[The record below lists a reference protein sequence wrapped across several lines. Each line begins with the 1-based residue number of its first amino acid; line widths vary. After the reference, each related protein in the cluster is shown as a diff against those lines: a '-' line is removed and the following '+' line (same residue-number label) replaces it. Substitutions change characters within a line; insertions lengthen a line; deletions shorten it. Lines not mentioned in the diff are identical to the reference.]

1 MFKKLLS
8 SVFGTEPPPQAETFD
23 EARWEE
29 AIRTGRAFFDKDK
42 HSRAIQWYSA
52 CLTDDMPD
60 IRRQETLYLLAVANL
75 HDGRHEEAERL
86 FSEVV
91 RLTEAVGGQQFEL
104 VSTLNLWAKS
114 LEARGEA
121 AAAEPIRQ
129 RHRAVTAA
137 LADYMWETD
146 DATGDVIHRAIGIRF
161 PASFRGYQ
169 RTGLSFERNDGT
181 SGIVY
186 YEVPSPHRSNATIK
200 LQVSDLR
207 PEVGLAGLAD
217 EAVWWLGVTDASY
230 QQGHFVAGN
239 GPDAPIGIRRLWPI
253 IEKDGASWV
262 LETFFVPF
270 GQLHIRF
277 FVTHVVGEFDPDD
290 IRTLLA
296 EFDWPRADG

>member
-8 SVFGTEPPPQAETFD
+8 VFGAEPPPQAETFD

-29 AIRTGRAFFDKDK
+29 AIRTGREFFDKDK
-42 HSRAIQWYSA
+42 HSRAIQWFSA
-52 CLTDDMPD
+52 CLSDDMPD
-60 IRRQETLYLLAVANL
+60 VRRQETLYLLAVANL

-91 RLTEAVGGQQFEL
+91 QVTDKLGGHHEL
-104 VSTLNLWAKS
+104 VSALNLWAKS

-137 LADYMWETD
+137 LTDYMWESD
-146 DATGDVIHRAIGIRF
+146 EATGDMIHRTIGIRF
-161 PASFRGYQ
+161 PPSFRGYR

-186 YEVPSPHRSNATIK
+186 YEAPSPHRSNATIK
-200 LQVSDLR
+200 LHVTDL
-207 PEVGLAGLAD
+207 PPKVGLAGLAD
-217 EAVWWLGVTDASY
+217 EAVWWLGLTDASY
-230 QQGHFVAGN
+230 QYGRFVAGN
-239 GPDAPIGIRRLWPI
+239 GPDAPTGVRRIWPI
-253 IEKDGASWV
+253 AEKDGTQWV

-270 GQLHIRF
+270 GQLHISF

-296 EFDWPRADG
+296 EFDWPRADE